1 MIRFDLYFSN
11 WIILWSLF
19 YIFSITKINPYIWC
33 IIVLLVTSI
42 GILIFIINKVQINII
57 LLLIIVVLIPKILLI
72 YFIKDCNHIS
82 NSFLCGLFLF
92 IIYNI
97 WLYINKI
104 NIYIF
109 YLNYLKIVLDN
120 KNNKEII
127 RNLIVYNSYY
137 CLKQCK

>member
-1 MIRFDLYFSN
+1 MIFILVIGLY
-11 WIILWSLF
+11 
-19 YIFSITKINPYIWC
+19 YIFSITNINPYIWC
-33 IIVLLVTSI
+33 IIVLFVTSI
-42 GILIFIINKVQINII
+42 GILIFIINEVQINII

-72 YFIKDCNHIS
+72 YFIRDCNHIS

-120 KNNKEII
+120 NKNYKQ
-127 RNLIVYNSYY
+127 LIFLLFLYYFY